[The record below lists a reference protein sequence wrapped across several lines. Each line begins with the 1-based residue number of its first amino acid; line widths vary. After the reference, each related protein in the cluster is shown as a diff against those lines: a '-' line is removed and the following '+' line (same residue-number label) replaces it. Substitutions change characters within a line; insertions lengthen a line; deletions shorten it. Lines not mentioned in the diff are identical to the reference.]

1 MYKQQIQELL
11 AQLDEANET
20 IVLQNLQITT
30 LRDEYE
36 AARQDVQEGNG
47 RAAQH
52 PTEAQA
58 NQYNQLRSELENMQ
72 VISDKSDLQR
82 RAQYM

>member
-1 MYKQQIQELL
+1 M
-11 AQLDEANET
+11 DEANET

-36 AARQDVQEGNG
+36 AARRDVQDGDG
-47 RAAQH
+47 VAAQH
-52 PTEAQA
+52 PSEAQA

-72 VISDKSDLQR
+72 IISDKSDLQR